1 MKKSLLVY
9 IITFALLVASIVTST
24 IAFASAPSHS
34 SHSSAHVVSHTT
46 LRYHCGVI
54 GRQIGTGKPVGCV
67 KPTTFTPVAW
77 TGNTQHIIV
86 PATWVLHY
94 SCDGGMLNLYVF
106 DVTGKVTGHPY
117 ETLEHR
123 FETCDNAWH
132 SETFTMSTTTT
143 IAIQTGRTD
152 GFAITISA

>member
-1 MKKSLLVY
+1 MKNIKSLLIIAAILVSLIGTGVY
-9 IITFALLVASIVTST
+9 S
-24 IAFASAPSHS
+24 AFASAPSHA
-34 SHSSAHVVSHTT
+34 SHSSVSRHTT
-46 LRYHCGVI
+46 PHYHCGVI